1 MHPSPSTEA
10 SQAVLEMPSGDSQ
23 WMVLHARPR
32 CEKKVSSFC
41 DTQGISCY
49 LPLRKKVHHYGGR
62 RRSFLSPLFPG
73 YLFCVTTPN
82 LKHLVRQNLYVANIL
97 DVCDQETLL
106 HQLRQIQQALAV
118 GDVVEVMPFIEEGKA
133 VRVTGGSF
141 KGLEGKI
148 IRVKGQTRVVMNV
161 DMIQQS
167 IAIEVDAALLAP
179 A

>member
-1 MHPSPSTEA
+1 M
-10 SQAVLEMPSGDSQ
+10 
-23 WMVLHARPR
+23 
-32 CEKKVSSFC
+32 
-41 DTQGISCY
+41 
-49 LPLRKKVHHYGGR
+49 
-62 RRSFLSPLFPG
+62 
-73 YLFCVTTPN
+73 
-82 LKHLVRQNLYVANIL
+82 ANIL

-106 HQLRQIQQALAV
+106 HQLRQIRQALAV